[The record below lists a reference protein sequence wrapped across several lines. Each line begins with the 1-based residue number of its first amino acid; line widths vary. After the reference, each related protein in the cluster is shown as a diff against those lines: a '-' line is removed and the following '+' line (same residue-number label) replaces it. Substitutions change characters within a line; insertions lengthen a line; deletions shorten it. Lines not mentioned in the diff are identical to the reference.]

1 MLTFDDKQMV
11 QLAGLRRSRGEALIV
26 RQTVREHAT
35 ESLERF
41 SDERLDH
48 EVRATLARCDELG
61 LTSDTDR
68 MQLCL
73 LELTLFPGLRDLPKL
88 QGLLNYA
95 EGPADA
101 RLAALF
107 LVAPPWLWRDLLE
120 GAPAVRQ
127 QRGWPT

>member
-1 MLTFDDKQMV
+1 MLTFNDKQMAH
-11 QLAGLRRSRGEALIV
+11 LAALRRSSGEVPTA
-26 RQTVREHAT
+26 RQVVREHAT
-35 ESLERF
+35 ESLDAF
-41 SDERLDH
+41 SDALLDQ

-107 LVAPPWLWRDLLE
+107 LVAPPWLWRDLLA